1 MIKKSK
7 KITSLIIVLLLL
19 LNIYFIYNINKVDK
33 KMKSL
38 KHNMLAR
45 SDIEMDNALKNIS
58 TLNDKWEEISDAE
71 KVKYLE
77 RADSNL
83 ILAMELMSRADKF
96 FLPVK
101 TYRDGVYTLEE
112 KIINSIDENTQKE
125 YIKGLEN
132 DFRVLSIFITNN
144 FIVSDIKKEE
154 ANKKWKDEVKYLKT
168 KEVKY

>member
-19 LNIYFIYNINKVDK
+19 LNIYFIYNINKVNK
-33 KMKSL
+33 ETKSL

-77 RADSNL
+77 RANTNL

-101 TYRDGVYTLEE
+101 TYRDGVYILEE
-112 KIINSIDENTQKE
+112 KIINNIDENTQKE
-125 YIKGLEN
+125 YIKGLES

>member
-7 KITSLIIVLLLL
+7 KIMSLIIVLLLL
-19 LNIYFIYNINKVDK
+19 LNIYFIYNINKVNK
-33 KMKSL
+33 EMKSL

-58 TLNDKWEEISDAE
+58 TLNDKWEEISDTE

-77 RADSNL
+77 RANTNL

-101 TYRDGVYTLEE
+101 IYRDGVYTLEE
-112 KIINSIDENTQKE
+112 KIINNMDENTQKE
-125 YIKGLEN
+125 YIKGLES

-144 FIVSDIKKEE
+144 FIVSDIKKDE

-168 KEVKY
+168 KELKY

>member
-19 LNIYFIYNINKVDK
+19 LNIYFIYIINKVNK
-33 KMKSL
+33 ETKSL

-77 RADSNL
+77 RANTNL

-101 TYRDGVYTLEE
+101 TYRDGVYILEE
-112 KIINSIDENTQKE
+112 KIINNIDENTQKE
-125 YIKGLEN
+125 YIKGLES

>member
-33 KMKSL
+33 EMKSL